1 MDWFLYDRD
10 LCHERVKGF
19 SCAEGIWIRG
29 YFFDVRKNIQSG
41 KSTWSILQSEVKAH
55 LLRVLERRGMIK
67 VVKRTRTH
75 AQFRAPFYGFG
86 AKILRFCL
94 RNREN
99 AKFKIFK
106 IKYI

>member
-1 MDWFLYDRD
+1 MKELKALVALWASGLGVISSMR
-10 LCHERVKGF
+10 L
-19 SCAEGIWIRG
+19 
-29 YFFDVRKNIQSG
+29 DVRKDVQSG
-41 KSTWSILQSEVKAH
+41 KSTWSVLQSEVKAH
-55 LLRVLERRGMIK
+55 LRVLERRGMIK

-86 AKILRFCL
+86 AKFLRFCL
-94 RNREN
+94 RDREN

>member
-1 MDWFLYDRD
+1 MLGTSVMKELKALVALWASGLGVISSMR
-10 LCHERVKGF
+10 L
-19 SCAEGIWIRG
+19 
-29 YFFDVRKNIQSG
+29 DVRKDVQSG
-41 KSTWSILQSEVKAH
+41 KSTWSVLQSEVKAH
-55 LLRVLERRGMIK
+55 LRVLERRGMIK

-86 AKILRFCL
+86 AKFLRFCL
-94 RNREN
+94 RDREN